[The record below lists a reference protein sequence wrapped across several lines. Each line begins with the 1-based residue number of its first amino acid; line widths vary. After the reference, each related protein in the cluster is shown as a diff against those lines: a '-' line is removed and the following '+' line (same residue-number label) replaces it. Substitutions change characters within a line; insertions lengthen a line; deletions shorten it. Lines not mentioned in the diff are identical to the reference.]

1 MMLPLPW
8 SPGKRAAIEWWWVPS
23 RASRAIELIPIIE
36 TARGLNKAT
45 RSSLA
50 APASSRS
57 LSASAIF
64 TLDVI
69 VSLEAGARQH
79 APLIENPGRPPVALV
94 RLRFQSDG
102 NEQGMKAC

>member
-1 MMLPLPW
+1 MHNIGSLAALTSKALAKAVSDIRLIVNAQNTHAASAMVAR
-8 SPGKRAAIEWWWVPS
+8 RAAIEWWWVPS

-36 TARGLNKAT
+36 TARGLNKST

-79 APLIENPGRPPVALV
+79 AP
-94 RLRFQSDG
+94 
-102 NEQGMKAC
+102 